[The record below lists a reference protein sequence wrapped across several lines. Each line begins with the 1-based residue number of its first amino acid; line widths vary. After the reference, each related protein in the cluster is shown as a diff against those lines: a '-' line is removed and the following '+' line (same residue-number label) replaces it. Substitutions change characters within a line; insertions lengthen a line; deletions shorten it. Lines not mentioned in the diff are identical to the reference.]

1 MPAPARA
8 FPQRV
13 KVEHYRP
20 SDSDEGGLELVGAT
34 DTPANVQAST
44 TSEST
49 ANQDQQSARFNVY
62 FPAGVEVS
70 GHDVVI
76 FQGRRLEAQ
85 GGGRPMTDFAGRPHH
100 VELLVQ
106 EVV

>member
-13 KVEHYRP
+13 TVEHYRP
-20 SDSDEGGLELVGAT
+20 SDTEERYLELVGAT
-34 DTPANVQAST
+34 DSPANVQAST
-44 TSEST
+44 TTEST

-62 FPAGVEVS
+62 LPAGVEVS

-76 FQGRRLEAQ
+76 FQGRRLQAQ

-100 VELLVQ
+100 VEVLAQ